1 MLLLIWADEKYN
13 TQKNPCVVFAT
24 QKHPGVFHRPK
35 KIPFGENVRPK
46 KIVRTPPP
54 PPSLKYVSGVPGL
67 RLSRTFWPKF
77 KNVNQNR
84 SGLETTC
91 SNVLR
96 FSVVALRCKTD
107 GTAAKPAELA
117 EPPQKAHLL
126 KKEKKQNNF
135 ILMPWRFQIFRY
147 PPVIKPWL
155 FELDRKKCLVR
166 FGSF

>member
-1 MLLLIWADEKYN
+1 MKN
-13 TQKNPCVVFAT
+13 TIPKKILVLFS
-24 QKHPGVFHRPK
+24 RPK
-35 KIPFGENVRPK
+35 KIPASFIDPK
-46 KIVRTPPP
+46 KSLLAKMSDPKKSFGP

-135 ILMPWRFQIFRY
+135 ISMPWRFQIFRY

-155 FELDRKKCLVR
+155 FELDRKKCLVL